1 MSTIA
6 GQTIY
11 YTTNFS
17 TEEKSGVI
25 QEQTSLGYKIN
36 GAWYAIGDITIKDYK
51 ANLIDLSHVNAA
63 YAATGIPTIDGVLGN
78 DILYNYNAVINYK
91 KATLKLTEKTIK
103 KSTAKKILKLTSKK
117 AKK

>member
-36 GAWYAIGDITIKDYK
+36 GAWYAIGDITIKKVLLDSK
-51 ANLIDLSHVNAA
+51 AS
-63 YAATGIPTIDGVLGN
+63 
-78 DILYNYNAVINYK
+78 
-91 KATLKLTEKTIK
+91 TEN
-103 KSTAKKILKLTSKK
+103 SQLLFG
-117 AKK
+117 